1 MKQSSKIYWW
11 AIPIIIGLVVVL
23 ASALLF
29 QKPYT
34 FHGSRFEPPLPAS
47 DFELRQVDGRPFHL
61 SDQKGKI
68 VLLYFGYTSCP
79 DVCPASL
86 ANYQQIHE
94 QLGDKADEVE
104 FVMVTVDP
112 ERDTPEKIARYVSAF
127 NPAFVGLS
135 GSADELKSIWGAY
148 GVYVEKEDSGSS
160 AGYLVSHTSHIFVID
175 QDGNLALTFPFGM
188 TAEDMAG
195 DIQHLLG

>member
-23 ASALLF
+23 ASAFLF

-47 DFELRQVDGRPFHL
+47 DFELRQVDGKPFRL

-79 DVCPASL
+79 DVCPATL
-86 ANYQQIHE
+86 ANYKQIHE
-94 QLGDKADEVE
+94 QLGDKADQVE

-135 GSADELKSIWGAY
+135 GNLDELKSIWGAY
-148 GVYVEKEDSGSS
+148 GVYVEKEDSGSA
-160 AGYLVSHTSHIFVID
+160 AGYLVSHTSQIFVID
-175 QDGNLALTFPFGM
+175 QDGNLGLTFPFGM
-188 TAEDMAG
+188 TADDMAE
-195 DIQHLLG
+195 DIRHLLG